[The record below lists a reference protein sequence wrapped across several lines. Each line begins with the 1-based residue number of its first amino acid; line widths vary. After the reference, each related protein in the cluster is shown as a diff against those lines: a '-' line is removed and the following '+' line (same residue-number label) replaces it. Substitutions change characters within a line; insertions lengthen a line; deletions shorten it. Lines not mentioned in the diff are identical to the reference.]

1 MQIKVGSIS
10 FTVCATLQKYWR
22 EIVAKNLIKNTLYF
36 EKTNFANLYM
46 NFAVSENFA
55 TNVLSFKY
63 K

>member
-1 MQIKVGSIS
+1 MQIEAGSIS

-22 EIVAKNLIKNTLYF
+22 GIVAKNLIKNTICFEIQYF
-36 EKTNFANLYM
+36 GNLYM
-46 NFAVSENFA
+46 NFAVSQNFA

>member
-1 MQIKVGSIS
+1 MQIEVGSIS

>member
-1 MQIKVGSIS
+1 MQIEVGSIS

-22 EIVAKNLIKNTLYF
+22 GIV

-46 NFAVSENFA
+46 NFAVSQNFA

>member
-1 MQIKVGSIS
+1 MQIEVGSIS

-46 NFAVSENFA
+46 NFAVSQNFA